1 MADIDTSSGGGGK
14 HKGGKIRGK
23 KLSTR
28 IDMTP
33 MVDLAFLLVTFF
45 MLATSLSKPA
55 AMPVTMPDSKQD
67 PNVKPNVAAKTKVL
81 TIILG
86 NNDQIYYY
94 RKSLEDKPEV
104 GTTTF
109 GAENV
114 RKVLLQKKEEITN
127 DVVASLERQD
137 PIILVKPMRDSKY
150 KNLVDMLDEFAIT
163 DLKRFVMVPITT
175 EDIDYLIKQGILK

>member
-1 MADIDTSSGGGGK
+1 MADLDTSSSGGGK
-14 HKGGKIRGK
+14 HKGGKVRGK

-67 PNVKPNVAAKTKVL
+67 GTPPNLAAKSKVL
-81 TIILG
+81 TLILG
-86 NNDQIYYY
+86 KDDKIFYY
-94 RKSLEDKPEV
+94 RKSLEDNPEV
-104 GTTTF
+104 GETTF
-109 GAENV
+109 GEANI
-114 RKVLLQKKEEITN
+114 RKVLLEKKEEITN
-127 DVVASLERQD
+127 DVVATLDRQD

-150 KNLVDMLDEFAIT
+150 KNLVDVFDEFNIT
-163 DLKRFVMVPITT
+163 DLKRFVMVPVD
-175 EDIDYLIKQGILK
+175 EKDIEYLNSKGLLK